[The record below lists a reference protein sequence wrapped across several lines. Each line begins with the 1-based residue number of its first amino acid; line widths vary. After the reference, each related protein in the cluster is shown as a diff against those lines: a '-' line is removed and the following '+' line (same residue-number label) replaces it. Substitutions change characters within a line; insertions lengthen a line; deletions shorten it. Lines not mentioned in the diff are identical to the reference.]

1 MYNILLDGLP
11 TDYRGFKIRTSYR
24 VGVLLTLLMDDEEID
39 EDYKIIQA
47 IDVLYEDAP
56 KDLTLAA
63 QGISWFLTCGESE
76 VYYIDKSLGSHSENK
91 ALDFQYDA
99 NDIFGTFAFYNI
111 PLPDDLHWFK
121 FMSIIQN
128 LPEGSPLSAKIGYR
142 VMDLNKFKGQ
152 TRAQY
157 ADIQRKVLV
166 HKGYT
171 KEEYEEKM
179 KEANE
184 TYGSYYEQLK
194 RLNS

>member
-1 MYNILLDGLP
+1 M
-11 TDYRGFKIRTSYR
+11 
-24 VGVLLTLLMDDEEID
+24 LMEDPDVDDEYKPVQAMD
-39 EDYKIIQA
+39 LLFKKVPEDMNIA
-47 IDVLYEDAP
+47 IS
-56 KDLTLAA
+56 
-63 QGISWFLTCGESE
+63 GISWFITCGASE
-76 VYYIDKSLGSHSENK
+76 VYYIDKSAGTQSENK
-91 ALDFQYDA
+91 PLDFQYDA

-142 VMDLNKFKGQ
+142 TLNLNKFKGQ

-166 HKGYT
+166 HKAYT
-171 KEEYEEKM
+171 KEEYEAIM